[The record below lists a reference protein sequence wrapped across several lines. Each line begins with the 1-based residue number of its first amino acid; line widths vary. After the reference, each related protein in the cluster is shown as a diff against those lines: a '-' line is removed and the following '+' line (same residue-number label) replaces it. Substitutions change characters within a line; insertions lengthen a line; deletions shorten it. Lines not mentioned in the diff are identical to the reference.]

1 MALVELTLQIGNAPV
16 TLTGILPPG
25 PNGDRAWCLVPG
37 AWCLVPEF
45 AEEFGISVSYEPL
58 VLGQRRGG

>member
-16 TLTGILPPG
+16 ILTGILPPD
-25 PNGDRAWCLVPG
+25 PNGDRAWCLVS
-37 AWCLVPEF
+37 EF

-58 VLGQRRGG
+58 VLGHRRGG